1 MRVIRINTTAWSEED
16 FYLVTTLDDDQ
27 IAEVIQPIVNAE
39 REIERDGE
47 EEYYDNDMLLQALKD
62 RFPLEYADMYT
73 EFDKLTF

>member
-27 IAEVIQPIVNAE
+27 IAEVIQPIVNVS
-39 REIERDGE
+39 RRWDDE
-47 EEYYDNDMLLQALKD
+47 EYDNDMLLQALKD